1 MNFPPSSP
9 DVSARVYAGDFAYF
23 IEPAPSDSEGG
34 EGREEIIIDLLFRAK
49 ACRFPLL
56 SVPSSAHNML
66 KVDVSKGG
74 DEKCEVEEEEKGE
87 EGEKLRKN
95 FFFKKHQIMVN
106 YFLDLIWEGR
116 RLRGRGGASG
126 GEFKIFIYDEFA
138 LN

>member
-1 MNFPPSSP
+1 MRS
-9 DVSARVYAGDFAYF
+9 
-23 IEPAPSDSEGG
+23 GG
-34 EGREEIIIDLLFRAK
+34 GG
-49 ACRFPLL
+49 
-56 SVPSSAHNML
+56 
-66 KVDVSKGG
+66 KGG
-74 DEKCEVEEEEKGE
+74 GRRKVEKE
-87 EGEKLRKN
+87 

>member
-1 MNFPPSSP
+1 M
-9 DVSARVYAGDFAYF
+9 YAGDFAYF

-87 EGEKLRKN
+87 EGEKL
-95 FFFKKHQIMVN
+95 KKK
-106 YFLDLIWEGR
+106 YFLKTPNYGKLFFRPNLGGSVASWQRWCVRWGIQNIH
-116 RLRGRGGASG
+116 LR
-126 GEFKIFIYDEFA
+126 
-138 LN
+138 